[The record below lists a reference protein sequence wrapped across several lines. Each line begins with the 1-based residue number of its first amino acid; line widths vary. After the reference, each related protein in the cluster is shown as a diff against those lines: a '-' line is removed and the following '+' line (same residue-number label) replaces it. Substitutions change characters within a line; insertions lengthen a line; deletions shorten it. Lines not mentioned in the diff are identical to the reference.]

1 MGFIKTPF
9 EIRTKKVIA
18 ALVYGEPG
26 SGKTTIGC
34 SAPAPVL
41 FDFDGGVGRI
51 NAAHRVPT
59 LQVSTWSDVYCA
71 LKEVQDELPETQT
84 IIIDTVGKMLD
95 FMSAAIISGGERGM
109 VNKDG
114 TLSLKGYGVRKNMFI
129 EFNHRILHSGK
140 NVIYIAHEK
149 EEKRGDEYVKRPEVG
164 GSSVN
169 DLLKE
174 LDLVGYMHMSG
185 NKRTITFNP
194 DERWYAKNTCNLP
207 PEMNVP
213 MILNENGDVIGAN
226 DFLCRIIGRYEA
238 QKEKDAAVMDEYG
251 MLVDMIK
258 ANVEEIKDADSAN
271 AFAVKMCNLQHIY
284 NSKLLARDL
293 LKQRA
298 SILGLNYDAQKKQ
311 YV

>member
-1 MGFIKTPF
+1 MGFIKQPS

-18 ALVYGEPG
+18 ALIYGEPG
-26 SGKTTIGC
+26 SGKTTVGC
-34 SAPAPVL
+34 SAPSAVL

-59 LQVSTWSDVYCA
+59 LQVNEWGDVYSA
-71 LKEVQDELPETQT
+71 IKEVQDELPDTRT
-84 IIIDTVGKMLD
+84 IVIDTVGKMLD
-95 FMSAAIISGGERGM
+95 FMSASIISGGERGM
-109 VNKDG
+109 VNRDG

-174 LDLVGYMHMSG
+174 LDLVGYMRMTG
-185 NKRTITFNP
+185 KKRTITFNP
-194 DERWYAKNTCNLP
+194 DEHWYAKNTFNLP
-207 PEMNVP
+207 AEIEVP
-213 MILNENGDVIGAN
+213 VVLDESGAVTQAN
-226 DFLCRIIGRYEA
+226 DFFSRIIDRFEE
-238 QKEKDAAVMDEYG
+238 QKEKEAAVMDEYV
-251 MLVDMIK
+251 MLVDMIR
-258 ANVEEIKDADSAN
+258 ANAEDITDADSAN
-271 AFAVKMCNLQHIY
+271 LFVEKMQKIAPIY

-298 SILGLNYDAQKKQ
+298 AVLGLTFDAVERR